1 MKMIHLSRRELA
13 VVSLELEAADLSR
26 GGKAR
31 VTYFHD
37 SEMSRAFHQGCLGS
51 WKELEIL

>member
-13 VVSLELEAADLSR
+13 VVSLELEVADLSR